1 MPNIGTPTRRNTYP
15 AQALPHKLR
24 STKTNFF
31 PSKSGIFRLL
41 NFFPLVWML
50 KKIVVKF
57 YADNIL
63 LSHWDPICKY
73 VHIPTYLD
81 HTNSYYLD

>member
-31 PSKSGIFRLL
+31 SVQERDISVIKFFSASL
-41 NFFPLVWML
+41 NAQ
-50 KKIVVKF
+50 K
-57 YADNIL
+57 DRSEIL
-63 LSHWDPICKY
+63 C
-73 VHIPTYLD
+73 
-81 HTNSYYLD
+81 